1 MTINSIEVFSFLSL
15 ANPPTPTSS
24 LYCYFSR
31 HHLCLLA
38 TSSLSPTHFKQI
50 YFPPLSTT
58 FHHSGAGVLFG
69 NDTLSVCKACDLKIS
84 EIVIF
89 LNQDREHMQQG
100 IFPDVQQSFL
110 LHSALNFDEV
120 SCKALV
126 GAPLKANE
134 FLKVEQTH
142 LADIIAEE
150 VGNEHLRMQEGAPAS
165 PHPKKTDEVCV
176 VIP

>member
-1 MTINSIEVFSFLSL
+1 M
-15 ANPPTPTSS
+15 
-24 LYCYFSR
+24 
-31 HHLCLLA
+31 
-38 TSSLSPTHFKQI
+38 
-50 YFPPLSTT
+50 
-58 FHHSGAGVLFG
+58 LFG

-150 VGNEHLRMQEGAPAS
+150 AGNEHLRMQEGAPVS
-165 PHPKKTDEVCV
+165 PHPKQTDEVRV
-176 VIP
+176 VIPNKGSIAAGKFGGLSLTCTMPNPFHHTHENKVYFVVLMSACCNVTKVFVAVGLTQN

>member
-1 MTINSIEVFSFLSL
+1 M
-15 ANPPTPTSS
+15 
-24 LYCYFSR
+24 
-31 HHLCLLA
+31 
-38 TSSLSPTHFKQI
+38 
-50 YFPPLSTT
+50 
-58 FHHSGAGVLFG
+58 LFG

-110 LHSALNFDEV
+110 LHSSLNFDEV

-142 LADIIAEE
+142 LADVIAEE
-150 VGNEHLRMQEGAPAS
+150 AGNEHLRMQEGAPAS
-165 PHPKKTDEVCV
+165 PDPKKTGTVCFVISNKSSIV
-176 VIP
+176 VEGFSVYHTCT

>member
-1 MTINSIEVFSFLSL
+1 M
-15 ANPPTPTSS
+15 
-24 LYCYFSR
+24 
-31 HHLCLLA
+31 
-38 TSSLSPTHFKQI
+38 
-50 YFPPLSTT
+50 
-58 FHHSGAGVLFG
+58 LFG
-69 NDTLSVCKACDLKIS
+69 NDTLSVCKACNLKIS

-150 VGNEHLRMQEGAPAS
+150 AGNEHLRMQEGAPAS
-165 PHPKKTDEVCV
+165 PDPKKTDEVHV
-176 VIP
+176 VIPNKDSIAAGKFGCLSGMYHA

>member
-1 MTINSIEVFSFLSL
+1 M
-15 ANPPTPTSS
+15 
-24 LYCYFSR
+24 
-31 HHLCLLA
+31 
-38 TSSLSPTHFKQI
+38 
-50 YFPPLSTT
+50 
-58 FHHSGAGVLFG
+58 LFG

-150 VGNEHLRMQEGAPAS
+150 AGNEHLRMQEGGAPAS
-165 PHPKKTDEVCV
+165 PHPKQTDEVCV
-176 VIP
+176 VIPNKGSIAAGKFRGLSLVCTMPNLFTAHTKAECTLLC